1 MSWSLEI
8 SLLFFL
14 IIVFFSQAV
23 ASKLS
28 SYVPMP
34 LVLGII
40 SIIGFSSGIVPRDI
54 IENSNMIAVGIIA
67 YNMLVINNGTMI
79 DLKFIKMNRKE
90 SITCISSSIAI
101 FFIVGIGMKGIIGK
115 ELALLSSGSVI
126 GGGATCAIASYV
138 IAGIEPSLA
147 VYPWMIF
154 MFQGIFAVPLI
165 MWALK
170 KEAKI
175 YVEEFRNQNIRAH
188 CINEAA
194 LNSFSETHTRLC
206 QKIKPGYRTTAYYL
220 GIIMA
225 INVLNK
231 YIHIKIGLGIN
242 QNATA
247 LLAGFLFKETGLIEA
262 GPMLKSDSFGLLLL
276 GLMGLMVNTLSK
288 NPVENILRLMIPMII
303 MFLVSMSVLVAIAVI
318 FSKIHKLSPYGRIA
332 MNLNCIMGFPVNRAL
347 VEKAASV
354 GETKEEK
361 EFINMKLTPLM
372 NIGTMLVVNT
382 ISIIIISFAVS
393 FIR

>member
-23 ASKLS
+23 ASRLS

-40 SIIGFSSGIVPRDI
+40 SIIGFSSGIIPRDV
-54 IENSNMIAVGIIA
+54 IEKSNMIAVGIIA
-67 YNMLVINNGTMI
+67 YNMLVVNSGTMI
-79 DLKFIKMNRKE
+79 DLKFIKIYKKE
-90 SITCISSSIAI
+90 SIACISSAIAI

-138 IAGIEPSLA
+138 VAGLEPRLA

-154 MFQGIFAVPLI
+154 MFQGLFAVPVI
-165 MWALK
+165 VWALK
-170 KEAKI
+170 KEAEICIKD
-175 YVEEFRNQNIRAH
+175 FRNQSIEVH
-188 CINEAA
+188 CNNEAS
-194 LNSFSETHTRLC
+194 LNSFDKTHTRLC
-206 QKIKPGYRTTAYYL
+206 QKVKPGYRTTAYYL
-220 GIIMA
+220 SIIMA

-231 YIHIKIGLGIN
+231 YIHLKLGLGIN

-247 LLAGFLFKETGLIEA
+247 LLAGFMFKEVGLIES
-262 GPMLKSDSFGLLLL
+262 GPMHKSDSFGLLLL
-276 GLMGLMVNTLSK
+276 GLMSLMVNTLSK
-288 NPVENILRLMIPMII
+288 NSVENIMRLMTPMII
-303 MFLVSMSVLVAIAVI
+303 MFLVSMSVLVATAVI
-318 FSKIHKLSPYGRIA
+318 FSKIHKASPYGRIA
-332 MNLNCIMGFPVNRAL
+332 MNLNCLMGFPVNKVL
-347 VEKAASV
+347 VEKAAII

-361 EFINMKLTPLM
+361 EYICMKLTPLM

-382 ISIIIISFAVS
+382 ISIIVIAFAVS